1 MPIRRGCRFSPS
13 EIPQIAHHSVP
24 ATNSNPGHWQMS
36 IRKCAI
42 VCAVLLCG
50 CGGETRNA
58 SVSESGGTIV
68 IGGSADPGPLFPP
81 ASPSSESQ
89 AASELVYEYLADV
102 GPAMNALGDSGF
114 VKELASG
121 WKWSADSSSI
131 AFSLEPKA
139 RWHDGAKVTSRDVAF
154 TFSVNRDA
162 SLGGDAASFSDID
175 SVSTPDSA
183 TAVFWFNRRTPQQF
197 YKAASQ
203 MLILPSHLLGTVRH
217 DSLAAYMAE
226 HGAIGTGRFRP
237 GKWEK
242 GSRFELV
249 ALDSHY
255 RGRAKPDRIIWAVA
269 SDYQS
274 AVTQLLGGTTDV
286 YPYLRPETVEQV
298 ARGGN
303 FNVVSLPG
311 MDYAFM
317 SFNLR
322 KPLFASR
329 EMRRALTMAL
339 DRQAMVKNLF
349 DTLAAVPIG
358 PTVRAYPTT
367 DTSIVQIPFDT
378 AGSARILDSLGW
390 KRGADGMRRRGGRP
404 LRFSAIVPAS
414 SMSRVKIATL
424 MQAQL
429 RNVGVDMQVEQMD
442 WSAFRDR
449 WSSHDF
455 EAALASWHESSAPG
469 MIRVTWTTAA
479 TGKDG
484 ANYGNY
490 RNPVFD
496 AQVDSA
502 LSAADVPSSRV
513 YFKRAL
519 QTIVDDAPAIW
530 LYEPRTVLG
539 IQSRIQTTPFRPSA
553 WWLDMANWSIPASK
567 RTERDL
573 IAPQKR

>member
-1 MPIRRGCRFSPS
+1 
-13 EIPQIAHHSVP
+13 
-24 ATNSNPGHWQMS
+24 MS
-36 IRKCAI
+36 IRKCAL

-50 CGGETRNA
+50 CGNENR
-58 SVSESGGTIV
+58 SVSDSPNGGTIV
-68 IGGSADPGPLFPP
+68 IGASADPGPLFPP
-81 ASPSSESQ
+81 ASRITESQ

-102 GPAMNALGDSGF
+102 GPAMNTLGDSGF

-131 AFSLEPKA
+131 AFSLNPLA
-139 RWHDGAKVTSRDVAF
+139 RWHDGANVTSRDVAF
-154 TFSVNRDA
+154 TFAVNRDP
-162 SLGGDAASFSDID
+162 SLGGDAASLSDID

-203 MLILPSHLLGTVRH
+203 MLILPSHLLGAVRH
-217 DSLAAYMAE
+217 DSLAAFMAE
-226 HGAIGTGRFRP
+226 HEAIGTGRFRP

-249 ALDSHY
+249 AVDSHY
-255 RGRAKPDRIIWAVA
+255 RGRAKPDRIIWSVA
-269 SDYQS
+269 NDYQS
-274 AVTQLLGGTTDV
+274 SITQLMGGVTDV
-286 YPYLRPETVEQV
+286 YPYLRPETVGQV
-298 ARGGN
+298 AEGGK

-349 DTLAAVPIG
+349 DTLAAVPVG
-358 PTVRAYPTT
+358 PTVRAYATT

-378 AGSARILDSLGW
+378 ASAARILDSLGW
-390 KRGADGMRRRGGRP
+390 KRGADGMRRRNGQP
-404 LRFSAIVPAS
+404 LQFTLIVPS
-414 SMSRVKIATL
+414 TSRARVGIAPL
-424 MQAQL
+424 IQAQL
-429 RNVGVDMQVEQMD
+429 RKAGVEMQVEQMD
-442 WSAFRDR
+442 FSAFGDR

-455 EAALASWHESSAPG
+455 DAALGSWHENSAPG
-469 MIRVTWTTAA
+469 AIRGTWTTAA

-484 ANYGNY
+484 SNYGNY

-502 LSAADVPSSRV
+502 LSAPDIPSSRGF
-513 YFKRAL
+513 FKRAL

-539 IQSRIQTTPFRPSA
+539 IQSRIHTTPFRPSA
-553 WWLDMANWSIPASK
+553 WWLDVANWSIPASN
-567 RTERDL
+567 RIERDL
-573 IAPQKR
+573 IQAQKR

>member
-1 MPIRRGCRFSPS
+1 M
-13 EIPQIAHHSVP
+13 
-24 ATNSNPGHWQMS
+24 T
-36 IRKCAI
+36 IRKAAV
-42 VCAVLLCG
+42 VCVVLLWAC
-50 CGGETRNA
+50 EAKTRA
-58 SVSESGGTIV
+58 PSDSENGGTIV

-81 ASPSSESQ
+81 ASASTESQ

-102 GPAMNALGDSGF
+102 GPAMNTLGDSGF
-114 VKELASG
+114 VKELASD

-131 AFSLEPKA
+131 AFAINPRA
-139 RWHDGAKVTSRDVAF
+139 RWHDGANVTSRDVAF

-162 SLGGDAASFSDID
+162 SLGGDAASLNDID

-197 YKAASQ
+197 YKAAAQ
-203 MLILPSHLLGTVRH
+203 MLILPSHLLGAIRH

-226 HGAIGTGRFRP
+226 HDAVGTGRFRP

-242 GSRFELV
+242 RSRFELV

-274 AVTQLLGGTTDV
+274 AVTQLLSGATDV
-286 YPYLRPETVEQV
+286 YPYVRPETVEQI
-298 ARGGN
+298 ARGGK

-317 SFNLR
+317 SLNLR

-339 DRQAMVKNLF
+339 DRRAMVKNLF
-349 DTLAAVPIG
+349 DTLASVPVG

-367 DTSIVQIPFDT
+367 DTTIVQIPFDT
-378 AGSARILDSLGW
+378 AGAARILDSLGW
-390 KRGADGMRRRGGRP
+390 KREADGMRRRNGQP
-404 LRFSAIVPAS
+404 LRFSALVPS
-414 SMSRVKIATL
+414 TSMSRVKIATL

-429 RNVGVDMQVEQMD
+429 RKAGVDMQVDQLD
-442 WSAFRDR
+442 WNAFQDR
-449 WSSHDF
+449 WTHRDF
-455 EAALASWHESSAPG
+455 EAALASWHENSAPG
-469 MIRVTWTTAA
+469 TIRVTWTAAA

-484 ANYGNY
+484 SNYGGY

-496 AQVDSA
+496 ANVDSA
-502 LSAADVPSSRV
+502 LSAPDIPASRG

-519 QTIVDDAPAIW
+519 QIIVDDAPGIW

-539 IQSRIQTTPFRPSA
+539 VQSRIEITPVRPSA
-553 WWLDMANWSIPASK
+553 WWLDVANWSIPPSK
-567 RTERDL
+567 RVEKDL
-573 IAPQKR
+573 VSAPKR